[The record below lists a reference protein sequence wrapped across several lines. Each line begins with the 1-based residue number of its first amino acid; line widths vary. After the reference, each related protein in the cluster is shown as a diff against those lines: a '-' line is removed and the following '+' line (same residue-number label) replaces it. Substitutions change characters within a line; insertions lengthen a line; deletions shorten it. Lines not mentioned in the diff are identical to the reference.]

1 MRVTSLCYPARLLVL
16 LVSLPLLLGG
26 CGEKATVEPVAEVK
40 PVEEKVLEVEEE
52 VNYKELEISGN
63 LFNEIAY
70 HKGSPYTGKSINYY
84 VNGKKQSEGNYKDG
98 QNDGLTTIW
107 YTNGQKQ
114 SEGNYKDG
122 KEDGLHLMWHEDG
135 QKKSE
140 ENFKNGKLDGPSNQW
155 YENGQKHMEG
165 NYKDGKPD
173 GLNLGWYENGKKQWE
188 ENYKDGKED
197 GLVVAWHENGQKAME
212 GMVENAKE
220 VSQKF
225 WNNKGESVNSFEETG
240 LNNPR

>member
-1 MRVTSLCYPARLLVL
+1 MNPVPLFLIIVT
-16 LVSLPLLLGG
+16 LPLLLGG

-40 PVEEKVLEVEEE
+40 PVEEKVLEVEDE

-98 QNDGLTTIW
+98 
-107 YTNGQKQ
+107 
-114 SEGNYKDG
+114 

-140 ENFKNGKLDGPSNQW
+140 ENFKNGRLDGPSNQW

-212 GMVENAKE
+212 GMVENGKE

>member
-1 MRVTSLCYPARLLVL
+1 MKNLLLSAVL
-16 LVSLPLLLGG
+16 LTLPLLLGG
-26 CGEKATVEPVAEVK
+26 CGDPKDVTDVK
-40 PVEEKVLEVEEE
+40 NVEEKVLEVKEE

-84 VNGKKQSEGNYKDG
+84 VNGKKQSEGSYKDG

-114 SEGNYKDG
+114 IER
-122 KEDGLHLMWHEDG
+122 H
-135 QKKSE
+135 
-140 ENFKNGKLDGPSNQW
+140 
-155 YENGQKHMEG
+155 
-165 NYKDGKPD
+165 
-173 GLNLGWYENGKKQWE
+173 
-188 ENYKDGKED
+188 YKDGKED

-212 GMVENAKE
+212 GMVENGKE

-240 LNNPR
+240 LNKPQ